1 MDEDGEAATDAD
13 CHLLWCE
20 MGRSCWS
27 CLPVQ
32 LPSFTSLTMMREITK
47 HENPAVTARY
57 YGMIHRDGTPRC
69 TQATT

>member
-1 MDEDGEAATDAD
+1 VDEDGEAATDAD

-32 LPSFTSLTMMREITK
+32 LPSDECQVSL
-47 HENPAVTARY
+47 P
-57 YGMIHRDGTPRC
+57 YGNRPNVGVHSWGWDG
-69 TQATT
+69 AFDKWH